1 MRTERGLAPLASALA
16 PRPRQGVEVARVR
29 DVLERDRFIKFQTE
43 VYRNDLHFIPPLLME
58 RHDFLDPDRNP
69 FFQHADVALF
79 LARRGREI
87 VGRIAAIED
96 RNFNAFHKA
105 RTACFGLYESL
116 NDQGI
121 AAALFAAARGWARS
135 RGLDTLLGPMS
146 FSTNHEVGLLV
157 EGFDSDPYLLMPYNP
172 RYYGELFE
180 KCGLVKAKDLFAW
193 ERTAR
198 TPPPERFT
206 RIADKIR
213 KHEEVTVRSANLRDF
228 QGEVARIKEIYN
240 AAWEENW
247 GFVPMTDA
255 EVDKLAEDLKWM
267 VEPDLA
273 IIAEHRGEPIA
284 FALTVPDLNQALKH
298 VKGRLT
304 AFGLP
309 IGLAKLLWY
318 SRRIDR
324 VRLMALGVKSGWRRR
339 GIDAVL
345 VVETIRRAHEH
356 GYTGGEI
363 SWTLEDNHLVNRAI
377 EATGCTRTKLYR
389 VYETPTDGLPC

>member
-1 MRTERGLAPLASALA
+1 MTTGRQGPAPLTSVPMAQPAED
-16 PRPRQGVEVARVR
+16 VVVTRVQ
-29 DVLERDRFIKFQTE
+29 DGLEKDRFIKFQWE

-58 RHDFLDPDRNP
+58 RHEFLDPAKNP
-69 FFQHADVALF
+69 FFQHAEVALF
-79 LARRGREI
+79 LARRGGEI

-96 RNFNAFHKA
+96 RNFNAFHKT
-105 RTACFGLYESL
+105 RTAYFGLYESV
-116 NDQGI
+116 DDGGV
-121 AAALFAAARGWARS
+121 AAALFAAAKDWARW
-135 RGLDTLLGPMS
+135 RGLDTLLGPMNL
-146 FSTNHEVGLLV
+146 STNYEVGLLV
-157 EGFDSDPYLLMPYNP
+157 EGFDSDPYVLMPYNP
-172 RYYGELFE
+172 RYYGALFE

-193 ERTAR
+193 ERSAE
-198 TPPPERFT
+198 TPPPERFA

-213 KHEEVTVRSANLRDF
+213 KHEEVTIRSANLRHF
-228 QGEVARIKEIYN
+228 EAEVARIKEIYN

-255 EVDKLAEDLKWM
+255 EFDKLAADLKRL
-267 VEPDLA
+267 VVADLA

-284 FALTVPDLNQALKH
+284 FALTLPDLNQALKH

-304 AFGLP
+304 MFGLP

-324 VRLMALGVKSGWRRR
+324 VRLMALGVKAGWRRR

-345 VVETIRRAHEH
+345 VVETIRRAHQH
-356 GYTGGEI
+356 GYSGGEI

-389 VYETPTDGLPC
+389 VYQTRTG